1 MLLRS
6 QLRQLNIFREL
17 DMARPREFDETRVI
31 ENVMNVFWD
40 KGYEATTMQ
49 DLVKASGLLKG
60 SLYGAF
66 GDKQALYLT
75 ALKHYNRTRIQ
86 AGIDIL
92 NGEGGAR
99 QKIARLF
106 DNVIDSTKRGL
117 FAGGCLLC
125 NASLEKA
132 VSDRQV
138 KNEIKTT
145 IRRLKV
151 ALMDAIKMAG
161 VKEDRAASLAAFIVS
176 AYFGTR
182 VLAKAGAPAAMI
194 GDTRDHCL
202 QLLPSGKG

>member
-1 MLLRS
+1 
-6 QLRQLNIFREL
+6 
-17 DMARPREFDETRVI
+17 MARPREFNEYQVI
-31 ENVMNVFWD
+31 ENLMTVFWD

-66 GDKQALYLT
+66 GDKQALYLA
-75 ALKHYNRTRIQ
+75 ALKHYDRTRIQ
-86 AGIDIL
+86 AGIDML
-92 NGEGGAR
+92 NGEGSVR

-106 DNVIDSTKRGL
+106 DNVIESTKRGL

-132 VSDRQV
+132 VSDKQV
-138 KNEIKTT
+138 KAEVKTT

-151 ALMDAIKMAG
+151 AIMDALKAG
-161 VKEDRAASLAAFIVS
+161 NVNEDQAASLAAFIVS

-182 VLAKAGAPAAMI
+182 VLAKGGAPAAMI

-202 QLLPSGKG
+202 QLLPRAQA

>member
-1 MLLRS
+1 
-6 QLRQLNIFREL
+6 
-17 DMARPREFDETRVI
+17 MARPREFDEHQVI
-31 ENVMNVFWD
+31 ESLMTVFWN

-66 GDKQALYLT
+66 GDKQALYLA

-86 AGIDIL
+86 AGIDML
-92 NGEGGAR
+92 NGEGSVR

-106 DNVIDSTKRGL
+106 DNVIESTRRGL

-132 VSDRQV
+132 VSDKQV
-138 KNEIKTT
+138 KTEIKTT

-151 ALMDAIKMAG
+151 AIMDALKAG
-161 VKEDRAASLAAFIVS
+161 NVNEDQAASLAAFIVS

-182 VLAKAGAPAAMI
+182 VLAKGGAPAAMI

-202 QLLPSGKG
+202 QLLPRAQA

>member
-1 MLLRS
+1 
-6 QLRQLNIFREL
+6 
-17 DMARPREFDETRVI
+17 MARPRGFDELEVM
-31 ENVMNVFWD
+31 ENLMKVFWD

-66 GDKQALYLT
+66 GDKQTIYLT
-75 ALKHYNRTRIQ
+75 ALKHYNRTRMHAQIE
-86 AGIDIL
+86 IL
-92 NGEGGAR
+92 NGEGSLR
-99 QKIARLF
+99 RKISRLF
-106 DNVIDSTKRGL
+106 DNVIEATKRDV

-125 NASLEKA
+125 NASLEQA
-132 VSDRQV
+132 VKDKLV

-151 ALMDAIKMAG
+151 AIVDAVKKEG
-161 VKEDRAASLAAFIVS
+161 VNEDQAASLAAFIIS

-202 QLLPSGKG
+202 QLLPRRQG